1 MGMVDFMIGDRIP
14 GSGTSAYPVYYC
26 LTCRDSGLVFSRD
39 VHLADYD
46 VTLPLLIGCP
56 ACDGKPRLCGE
67 VDEPT
72 PALDAQRNVKHG
84 GPA

>member
-1 MGMVDFMIGDRIP
+1 MSIGDRIP
-14 GSGTSAYPVYYC
+14 GHGTSAIPVYRC
-26 LTCRDSGLVFSRD
+26 ARCRDSGSVYSHGVPFAGYVDPVF
-39 VHLADYD
+39 
-46 VTLPLLIGCP
+46 IQCP
-56 ACDGKPRLCGE
+56 DCDGKSRLCGE